1 MATFRRRMGKW
12 EVRVRRYNNKTISK
26 TFIQKGDAHKW
37 ARETETQI
45 EKGFKSRGDYSIFI
59 ILIIVLVS
67 GTLIL
72 ISWISEKLLGIYGIS
87 KFVDSIF
94 NIDFFIV
101 YIYLILS
108 TLTSILWWS
117 YIILDKFPQ
126 KKIDD

>member
-1 MATFRRRMGKW
+1 MATFRRRMGKQ

-26 TFIQKGDAHKW
+26 TFIQKEDAHKW
-37 ARETETQI
+37 AGETETQI
-45 EKGFKSRGDYSIFI
+45 EKGFKSRGDYSIVI

-108 TLTSILWWS
+108 TLTSILWWG